1 MGNYGGIHDLQSFKQ
16 FVLTGFAGPGG
27 RPLALASFL
36 LDDND
41 WPSQPLPFKH
51 TNILFHIVCGLLLLG
66 FVRRVLEILRPRHG
80 LNNWLAI
87 IVAGYWL
94 LHPLNV
100 STVLYVVQRMAILS
114 TLFTLCGLY
123 LYVAGRQRLA
133 DRPHS
138 AVIMMYCGILGC
150 SVFAVLCKETGALLP
165 GLAWMLEWSILSR
178 HCARPLPRRHAF
190 ILLAL
195 PNLFI
200 ALYFFNYVL
209 AGKLVAGYAIR
220 PFTLGERLLTE
231 ARVISEYLTY
241 WFIPRSQMRGVFSD
255 DFPISHSLT
264 DPISTLPATIY
275 IVALMA
281 VGFAASRKYPLLALG
296 LLFFFVG
303 HVLESG
309 PLPLELY
316 FEHRNY
322 LPTTLL
328 ILPICVF
335 VTDHLHS
342 TVLRRTVATLTL
354 LIPAALTGWLSV
366 LWGNSAELTLYW
378 SRIHPESVRA
388 QRSAAIEQ
396 THVGN
401 IMLAKD
407 ILDNAIERTPS
418 NVELRLHR
426 LLLDCNHGEVSQTSL
441 KDAYNSIK
449 QSDYDFRTF
458 DLLRAFVEL
467 TGPGRCKGIG
477 PADSLELLNILSKLR
492 LASLP
497 GAKRQISHLMGQV
510 ELQMGDTKRAAEI
523 FLEAQKSRAD
533 PDLALLETAL
543 LGTYGAI
550 SEARAHLDLIEREA
564 GKTSMMIDNMPLHLA
579 IARLRLQL
587 ERAQSPSLTGNP

>member
-66 FVRRVLEILRPRHG
+66 LVRRILEILRPHHG

-87 IVAGYWL
+87 VIAGYWL

-114 TLFTLCGLY
+114 TLFTLSGLY
-123 LYVAGRQRLA
+123 LYIAGRQRLA
-133 DRPHS
+133 DRPRT
-138 AVIMMYCGILGC
+138 AVFMMYCGIFGC
-150 SVFAVLCKETGALLP
+150 STLAVLCKETGALLP
-165 GLAWMLEWSILSR
+165 VLAWVLEWSILSR

-190 ILLAL
+190 VLLAL
-195 PNLFI
+195 PNIFI
-200 ALYFFNYVL
+200 AFYFFNYVL

-220 PFTLGERLLTE
+220 PFTLAERLLTE
-231 ARVISEYLTY
+231 TRALSEYLAS

-264 DPISTLPATIY
+264 TPLSTLPATIF
-275 IVALMA
+275 IVTLIA
-281 VGFAASRKYPLLALG
+281 VGFAARRRHSLLTLG
-296 LLFFFVG
+296 ILFFFIG
-303 HVLESG
+303 HALESG

-328 ILPICVF
+328 ILPICTF
-335 VTDHLHS
+335 IADHLRS
-342 TVLRRTVATLTL
+342 VALRRAIAILTL
-354 LIPAALTGWLSV
+354 LIPAVLTGWLSI

-378 SRIHPESVRA
+378 SRLHPESVRA

-396 THVGN
+396 VHIGN
-401 IMLAKD
+401 VALAKN
-407 ILDNAIERTPS
+407 ILDDAIGRTPT

-426 LLLDCNHGEVSQTSL
+426 LLLDCGHGEVSRTSME
-441 KDAYNSIK
+441 DAYNSIK

-458 DLLRAFVEL
+458 DLLRVFVEL

-477 PADSLELLNILSKLR
+477 PADSRELLNILSKLR

-497 GAKRQISHLMGQV
+497 GAKRQISHLMGQA
-510 ELQMGDTKRAAEI
+510 ELQMGNTKRAAEI
-523 FLEAQKSRAD
+523 FMEAQKDRAD

-550 SEARAHLDLIEREA
+550 PEARAHLDLIEQET
-564 GKTSMMIDNMPLHLA
+564 GKTSMMIDNMPLQLA
-579 IARLRLQL
+579 IARLRSQL
-587 ERAQSPSLTGNP
+587 ERAQSPSLTGTP